1 GPWESASEQ
10 KAHQGSGAG
19 RLMVKVGRKQRW
31 KSKHRQCRKRL
42 SKMQVRWDAACSGNS
57 RQLQS
62 GPKPCWLL
70 YKEELKEGIGSGRIP
85 SSPALGCSRC
95 PMPIAW
101 RANPGAETTDWRARR
116 GRTAQR
122 VRREGMASAIPYP
135 YPSTLSCRPRF
146 PKADSHL
153 TGKRS
158 LNSLHYR
165 RAPLLRASGY

>member
-1 GPWESASEQ
+1 
-10 KAHQGSGAG
+10 
-19 RLMVKVGRKQRW
+19 MVKVGHKQRW
-31 KSKHRQCRKRL
+31 KSKHRQCRRRL
-42 SKMQVRWDAACSGNS
+42 SKMQARWDAACSGNS
-57 RQLQS
+57 RPLQS

-70 YKEELKEGIGSGRIP
+70 YKEELKEGNGSGRIP

-135 YPSTLSCRPRF
+135 YPSTHCCLSCSRE
-146 PKADSHL
+146 AVI
-153 TGKRS
+153 
-158 LNSLHYR
+158 
-165 RAPLLRASGY
+165 RAPLQPSCRTAEVSQLTTSREIVRPGPPVLAAPLSASRSL